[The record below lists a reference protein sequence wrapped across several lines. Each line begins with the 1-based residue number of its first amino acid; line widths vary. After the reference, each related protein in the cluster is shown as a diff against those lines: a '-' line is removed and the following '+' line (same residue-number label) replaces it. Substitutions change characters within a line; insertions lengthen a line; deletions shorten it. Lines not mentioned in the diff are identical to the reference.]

1 MPGRTYHL
9 RGLVRAVGLAKAGE
23 ILLRRALGALGRV
36 SVAVKGHRVD
46 VRPTNS
52 DLFVLSQVFGWEEY
66 RIDPD
71 RLSSLRKIASDW
83 QAAGVKPLVV
93 DAGANV
99 GYSALYFA
107 SLLPGACVLAVEPDR
122 TTFEILTRH
131 VGAHQ
136 DIKPV
141 HAALWLHDQGLEL
154 QNSGNGCWGSWV
166 TEGSGTPS
174 KRLDDLISSIPNA
187 RPLVIKLDIEGAER
201 EVVES
206 CPEIFAEAKCI
217 LVEPH
222 DFKNPG
228 AACLSPLYKAVAG
241 RKFDTILSGE
251 NLMLFAA
258 D

>member
-1 MPGRTYHL
+1 MPSTAYHV
-9 RGLVRAVGLAKAGE
+9 RGLLRAVGAAKAGE
-23 ILLRRALGALGRV
+23 ILLRRALGVPGPV
-36 SVAVKGHRVD
+36 SVEVKGHRVG
-46 VRPTNS
+46 VRPTDS

-71 RLSSLRKIASDW
+71 RLSSLRKVASNW
-83 QAAGVKPLVV
+83 QAAGIKPLIV

-107 SLLPGACVLAVEPDR
+107 SLLPGACILAVEPDR
-122 TTFEILTRH
+122 TTFEILTHH
-131 VGAHQ
+131 VRANQ

-141 HAALWLHDQGLEL
+141 YAALWLHDRGLEL
-154 QNSGNGCWGSWV
+154 QNSGNGSWGSWV
-166 TEGSGTPS
+166 REGSGTPS
-174 KRLDDLISSIPNA
+174 KRLDNLISSIPDA

-206 CPEIFAEAKCI
+206 CQEIFAEAKCI

-222 DFKNPG
+222 DFMHPG
-228 AACLSPLYKAVAG
+228 AACLSPLYKALAG